1 MSPEVKRRETLR
13 SSGDIS
19 LTVSRGAL
27 PIQNYKKKNAKKSFA
42 LCLLAHKFP
51 AVSKSTI

>member
-27 PIQNYKKKNAKKSFA
+27 PIQNYKKKKCEEIVCFV
-42 LCLLAHKFP
+42 P
-51 AVSKSTI
+51 ASS